1 MSHQFHIVAGALAIF
16 FLAVAIVKYITQASR
31 KRKAKKESVA
41 RSQVG
46 DNISLHN
53 PYPGESPAG
62 EAENEPAP
70 AEATP
75 AAPADAPAP
84 AQPAPAQPEQAPP
97 QESSYKWN

>member
-41 RSQVG
+41 RSKAENV
-46 DNISLHN
+46 SLHN
-53 PYPGESPAG
+53 PYPGEAPAG
-62 EAENEPAP
+62 EAENEAAP
-70 AEATP
+70 AEAAP